1 MTQDLTHI
9 ELGLTQRLLALAEDC
24 AARGLPPDLVV
35 RALLGAGLAFARRF
49 DSGASIALQLEPVL
63 EALADDDAG
72 PARPVW
78 Q

>member
-9 ELGLTQRLLALAEDC
+9 ERGLAERLLALAGDC
-24 AARGLPPDLVV
+24 HARGLPPDLVA
-35 RALLGAGLAFARRF
+35 RALLGAGLAFARGF
-49 DSGASIALQLEPVL
+49 DSGASIAEQLQPVL
-63 EALADDDAG
+63 DTLGDDAAG

>member
-9 ELGLTQRLLALAEDC
+9 ERGLAERLLALAGDC
-24 AARGLPPDLVV
+24 HARGLPPDLVV

-49 DSGASIALQLEPVL
+49 DTAASIALQLEPVL
-63 EALADDDAG
+63 EAMADDDAG
-72 PARPVW
+72 PAGPAW